1 MTRQKLKLGIVSAL
15 AEEQHGLID
24 VMLNKTQIIRGQR
37 TYTSGSLWG
46 IDVVCVLSR
55 IGKVAAAAST
65 VTLIEHFGVTHLLFT
80 GVAGSAV
87 ESLAIGDIVVAEE
100 LVQHDMDSSPLFPKY
115 EIPMTGLSHFKTD
128 RHLTTILQQAVEIF
142 FKEDFLNAIHLKHR
156 QDFALTRPNQ
166 HHGLIAS
173 GDEFIT
179 SAKRMN
185 QIKQGLPATLAV
197 EMEGAAVAQVCV
209 EFGLPFAVMRT
220 ISDSANESTPVDF
233 ANFIETVASYY
244 AFHIV
249 KRTCM
254 ALN

>member
-1 MTRQKLKLGIVSAL
+1 MTKLKLGIISAL

-24 VMLNKTQIIRGQR
+24 MMHNKIQTTRGKR
-37 TYTSGSLWG
+37 IYTSGSLWG

-55 IGKVAAAAST
+55 IGKVAAAATT
-65 VTLIEHFGVTHLLFT
+65 VTLIEHFDVSHLLFT
-80 GVAGSAV
+80 GVAGSAT

-100 LVQHDMDSSPLFPKY
+100 LVQHDMDSSPLFPKF

-128 RHLTTILQQAVEIF
+128 QYLTSILQKAVQQF
-142 FKEDFLNAIHLKHR
+142 FAEDFLNVIELKDR
-156 QDFALTRPNQ
+156 QDFCLTKPGQ

-179 SAKRMN
+179 SSERMN
-185 QIKQGLPATLAV
+185 QIKAGLPATLAV

-209 EFGLPFAVMRT
+209 EFGLPFAIMRT

-233 ANFIETVASYY
+233 VKFIDTVATHY

-249 KRTCM
+249 RRTCL